1 MVNVLLESYNLTEPF
16 LYDALKPY
24 IKLHHRVAI
33 VAFSFLP
40 SQATTL
46 EQWLTMYG
54 REEGMFYHW
63 LVDPLM
69 EFGVLEDNIEIVN
82 YFADTKESAADKI
95 RKADILYFTGGL
107 PDAMMDRL
115 VEFDLLELVKE
126 FDGLV
131 LGCSAGAMIQLREY
145 HITPDWDYPEFGYY
159 NGIPWLEDFYV
170 EVHYEETD
178 LQKACIKR
186 VLRERGKTVY
196 AIFHDRGAILIENGK
211 IKLLGETKV
220 FLP

>member
-1 MVNVLLESYNLTEPF
+1 L
-16 LYDALKPY
+16 
-24 IKLHHRVAI
+24 
-33 VAFSFLP
+33 
-40 SQATTL
+40 Q
-46 EQWLTMYG
+46 QWLRLYG

-95 RKADILYFTGGL
+95 RKADILYFSGGL

-115 VEFDLLELVKE
+115 MEFDLLELVKE